1 MNTKGNSNK
10 KTKKTVGAGL
20 VISGMKSEN
29 AERKKFQAA
38 LDNLNKLKS
47 EMAHLR
53 EFQLW
58 ATSEFYKTMPEVEE
72 SYWQAR
78 KEQIFFY
85 DAFLNENRKKVSK
98 KMVENI
104 EDVLFH
110 DIDEVGTRIDYEGLE
125 ELKKKYEN
133 KEDIEAERV
142 SKLEKAAEFSQNFG
156 FEIDPED
163 VALTNSPKGMMDFY
177 EKYKE
182 QIHEAQKKFAEENKN
197 SKSKKDEK
205 AEALLNTDI
214 SKLFKQLVVE
224 IHPDHET
231 DETIRKQKEILMK
244 ELTAARDNQD
254 ILELLKIKNKIEAM
268 LDKATDDIDNKTIK
282 RFIKLIKSQ
291 CSDLKEGL
299 AVVSDNVPYGDLM
312 RYSKNLAGDKKK
324 YLELLK
330 SAKNMF
336 TNKTEEVNL
345 DMHRIKEN
353 PKLMDT
359 HIHKRQDLI
368 IREILHELYS

>member
-133 KEDIEAERV
+133 KEGIEAERV